1 MNIEENR
8 LALLENWVDNSGI
21 SAQEIAAAGFYA
33 TRNGSE
39 VQCYWCLIKVN
50 SWQEGDNALE
60 KHRQLS
66 PNCPFIVN
74 PRYCGNIPID
84 SDIDFLD
91 EATRLE
97 TYQNWPV
104 SFIQPAD
111 LARAGFYYINRSDQ
125 VKCAWCQR
133 VIGEWEVLDD
143 PVTEHLKFSP
153 ACQKARSLTGA
164 NEVSDI
170 GIGIQP
176 VTPPKFPN
184 YVSLASRIRSFANW
198 KYDHVQDPTTLAEA
212 GFYYFGNRDEVKCFH
227 CGGGLCFWLEQDQPW
242 YEHAHWFPKCHFLL
256 LAKGPL
262 YVQQIQE
269 RHKND
274 PETKAHQIKT
284 TPVQPIMTL
293 DEAMDSEPVQICL
306 QMGLS
311 IGRIKSLTKRHL
323 EATGRPYST
332 PQALA
337 EAILDDQRE
346 AECDDDDRET
356 MQRPIRSMVANTLW
370 SAIQATSSRTIENP
384 AENSEFES
392 RGRGERDLITPIP
405 SGISTARTNEI
416 TTIGEASGFQVSDS
430 IAKDTEELTLE
441 EENKRLKDARECKI
455 CMSNEIGVVF
465 IPCGHLVT
473 CVQCAVAM
481 TSCCMCRSD
490 IKGRVRTFLP

>member
-8 LALLENWVDNSGI
+8 LALLENWSDVSGI

-33 TRNGSE
+33 TRSGNE
-39 VQCYWCLIKVN
+39 VQCYWCMEKVN

-66 PNCPFIVN
+66 PNCPFILN
-74 PRYCGNIPID
+74 PRFCGNIPIV
-84 SDIDFLD
+84 SDIDFHD

-111 LARAGFYYINRSDQ
+111 LACAGFYYINRSDQ

-133 VIGEWEVLDD
+133 VIGEWEISDD
-143 PVTEHLKFSP
+143 PVMEHLKFSP
-153 ACQKARSLTGA
+153 ACPKARSLSGA
-164 NEVSDI
+164 SEVSDI

-176 VTPPKFPN
+176 VTPPKFQN

-198 KYDHVQDPTTLAEA
+198 KFDHVQDPTTLAEA

-227 CGGGLCFWLEQDQPW
+227 CGGGLCYWLEQDQPW
-242 YEHAHWFPKCHFLL
+242 YEHAHWFPKCPFLL
-256 LAKGPL
+256 LAKGPQ
-262 YVQQIQE
+262 YVQNIQE

-274 PETKAHQIKT
+274 PETKARQQKT
-284 TPVQPIMTL
+284 TPIQPIMSL
-293 DEAMDSEPVQICL
+293 DEALDTEPVQICL

-332 PQALA
+332 PQSLA

-346 AECDDDDRET
+346 AECDDDEREVVH
-356 MQRPIRSMVANTLW
+356 RPLRSMVANTLW
-370 SAIQATSSRTIENP
+370 SAIQATSSTSIETPQNRG
-384 AENSEFES
+384 FES
-392 RGRGERDLITPIP
+392 RGRHEP
-405 SGISTARTNEI
+405 TATACGFSASKVIEA
-416 TTIGEASGFQVSDS
+416 TTTGEACSLSQGSDS
-430 IAKDTEELTLE
+430 IAKGTEELTLE

-465 IPCGHLVT
+465 IPCGHLGELKL
-473 CVQCAVAM
+473 CFCI
-481 TSCCMCRSD
+481 SSE
-490 IKGRVRTFLP
+490 